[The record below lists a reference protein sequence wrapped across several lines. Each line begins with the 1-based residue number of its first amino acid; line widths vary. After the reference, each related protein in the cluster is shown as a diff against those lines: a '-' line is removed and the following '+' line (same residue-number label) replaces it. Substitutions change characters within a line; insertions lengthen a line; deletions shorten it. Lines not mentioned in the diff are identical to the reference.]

1 MCSVLQMLSKD
12 KFSQSLLCSFTY
24 LENCSEQVSVE
35 GLRAQLWEDGVLNPE
50 ELPFE

>member
-1 MCSVLQMLSKD
+1 MCSVLQILSKD
-12 KFSQSLLCSFTY
+12 KFCQSLLCSFTY
-24 LENCSEQVSVE
+24 LENCFEQVSVE